1 MYHGPYHQRSNQRS
15 RSHLGHQD
23 FWAGLD
29 DAGEPAVLESTA
41 QRRLGALLLIVIG
54 LGIAAALLLG

>member
-1 MYHGPYHQRSNQRS
+1 MYHGPYHRRSDHRS

-29 DAGEPAVLESTA
+29 DAGEPAVLDGTA
-41 QRRLGALLLIVIG
+41 QRRLGVLLLIVIG
-54 LGIAAALLLG
+54 LGTAAALMLG